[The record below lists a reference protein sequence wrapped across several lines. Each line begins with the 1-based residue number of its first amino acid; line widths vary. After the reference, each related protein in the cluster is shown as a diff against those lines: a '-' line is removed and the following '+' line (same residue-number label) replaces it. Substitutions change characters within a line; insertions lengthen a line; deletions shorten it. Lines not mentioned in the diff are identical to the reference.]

1 MARREGTGQ
10 RTCPPPGDGIVMRQS
25 SPRHGVGAWRATTA
39 RRGRAGAHA
48 APFAPRAASDD
59 RRRGSRVTKA
69 PLVEIVD
76 DDPGNQKL
84 LRLLAEQAG
93 CRVVAHVT
101 AEAALLAARDEPPA
115 VAVVDV
121 QLSGRMDGL
130 ALVRAL
136 RAAPETAAVPIMVVS
151 AFAALAD
158 EARARAAGCDVWMSK
173 PIDTSE
179 FMMRLRALVELSDE
193 STPATA

>member
-1 MARREGTGQ
+1 MA
-10 RTCPPPGDGIVMRQS
+10 
-25 SPRHGVGAWRATTA
+25 
-39 RRGRAGAHA
+39 
-48 APFAPRAASDD
+48 
-59 RRRGSRVTKA
+59 KA

-93 CRVVAHVT
+93 YRVVAHVT
-101 AEAALLAARDEPPA
+101 AEAALRAARDEPPA

-193 STPATA
+193 STTATA